1 MLDILSLLCIA
12 LGFTLVSLV
21 AGNNVSVCF
30 GSAIASR
37 ATGRRAGIL
46 LSIIGYA
53 AGFLLQG
60 KYLSYTVATLLSS
73 VSLFRIDCAL
83 LIAIVI
89 FIIADI
95 KRVPQALTITLTA
108 ILIGMNVAMN
118 TGRNVGLIASIITF
132 WITMP
137 ILSFFFML
145 IVMKWLDGR
154 APKRRI
160 WSYARLMRFALIVV
174 SFFTAFTLG
183 ANTIGLIWALIPQS
197 GSIFLLAIAAIIIG
211 STLLSAG
218 TLGRVGN
225 DIIPLRYMNAVGSQ
239 FASALVVEI
248 ATLFRIPLTS
258 TESFISSVYGAGV
271 SYKRRVIRSRPLVTI
286 VSMWMITAL
295 VSFAAGFAVIVLS
308 SARI

>member
-1 MLDILSLLCIA
+1 MLNLLSWLCIA
-12 LGFTLVSLV
+12 LGFILVSLV

-37 ATGRRAGIL
+37 ASSKRTGIL

-53 AGFLLQG
+53 SGFLLQG
-60 KYLSYTVATLLSS
+60 EYLGSTVSILLTS
-73 VSLFRIDCAL
+73 VNLFRIDCAL

-89 FIIADI
+89 FMIADI
-95 KRVPQALTITLTA
+95 KRVPQPLTITLTA

-118 TGRNVGLIASIITF
+118 MGRDAALIASIAAF
-132 WITMP
+132 WIMMP
-137 ILSFFFML
+137 ILAFLFML
-145 IVMKWLDGR
+145 IVMKWLSRR
-154 APKRRI
+154 APKRKI
-160 WSYARLMRFALIVV
+160 WSYARFVRLLLLLV

-197 GSIFLLAIAAIIIG
+197 GITFILVIAAITIG
-211 STLLSAG
+211 SVLLSAG
-218 TLGRVGN
+218 PLGRVGN

-239 FASALVVEI
+239 FASALVVEA

-271 SYKRRVIRSRPLVTI
+271 SYKRRIIRSRPLITI
-286 VSMWMITAL
+286 VSMWILTAL

-308 SARI
+308 AA